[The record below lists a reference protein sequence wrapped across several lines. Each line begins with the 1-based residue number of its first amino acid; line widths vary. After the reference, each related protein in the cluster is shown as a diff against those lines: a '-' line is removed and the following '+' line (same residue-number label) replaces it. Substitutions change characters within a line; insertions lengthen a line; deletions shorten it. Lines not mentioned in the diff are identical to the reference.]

1 MRPLVS
7 VIIPNYNHSLYLDER
22 INSVLNQSYDHYE
35 VIILDDNSSDNSVEI
50 INKYKEHPK
59 VTQIIINEVN
69 SGSAFIQWHKGF
81 SIAKGSLI
89 WIAESD
95 DTCESDL
102 LEKLVREF
110 EQHDDLSF
118 SFCRSLKINEK
129 GVIIGNHIK
138 PSPSTYMNGIT
149 FIKKRLSM
157 INFVANASSVVFK
170 KEIALSIDKD
180 YMNYKGCGDWLFW
193 IELAEKGNVA
203 IVNQQLNYFRQH
215 GDNTTS
221 SNSRKGINV
230 IEIRKIFDYLRDM
243 NYLNIYQRFK
253 INLKYTYAIYYE
265 IRFLNQKDKDRCAE
279 VWNVNPFMLCCAK
292 IKKLLKK

>member
-1 MRPLVS
+1 MRPFIS

-22 INSVLNQSYDHYE
+22 INSVLNQSYDNYE
-35 VIILDDNSSDNSVEI
+35 VIILDDKSSDNSVEV

-69 SGSAFIQWHKGF
+69 SGSAFIQWHRGF
-81 SIAKGSLI
+81 SAAKGDLI

-95 DTCESDL
+95 DTCEPNL

-110 EQHDDLSF
+110 ELHSDLSL

-129 GVIIGNHIK
+129 GIVIGKRIK
-138 PSPSTYMNGIT
+138 ASPSTYMNGIT
-149 FIKKRLSM
+149 FIKKHLCM
-157 INFVANASSVVFK
+157 INFVANASSALFK
-170 KEIALSIDKD
+170 KEIAKSLDKD

-193 IELAEKGNVA
+193 TELAEKGNVS

-230 IEIRKIFDYLRDM
+230 IEIRKIYDYLRGK

-265 IRFLNQKDKDRCAE
+265 INFLSQADKDHCAE
-279 VWNVNPFMLCCAK
+279 VWRVNPFMLFCAK
-292 IKKLLKK
+292 IKKLLNR